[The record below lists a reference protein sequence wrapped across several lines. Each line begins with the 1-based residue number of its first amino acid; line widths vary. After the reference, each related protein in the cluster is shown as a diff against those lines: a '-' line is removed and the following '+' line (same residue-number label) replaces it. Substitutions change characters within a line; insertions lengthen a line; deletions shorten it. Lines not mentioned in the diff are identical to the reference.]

1 MRNITKIAL
10 ISTLVLSLGACQTN
24 QIGTGIGALVG
35 GAGGGYAAHKFLGQG
50 QGKMVAAAGGAVG
63 GALLGGLLGNSLTL
77 PYTNRTNINNN
88 AGAIYQNGQ
97 RIDGLQKRIDSNG
110 NVVYVQPSAPSNSN
124 GNVVYVQPSAP
135 SNSNSYNCK
144 VVNNYVVCN
153 D

>member
-24 QIGTGIGALVG
+24 QIGTTVG
-35 GAGGGYAAHKFLGQG
+35 GLLGAAGGGFAANKFIGQG

-97 RIDGLQKRIDSNG
+97 RINGLEKRVDQNG
-110 NVVYVQPSAPSNSN
+110 NVVYVQTQGSQQNVAPQQQN
-124 GNVVYVQPSAP
+124 P
-135 SNSNSYNCK
+135 YNCR
-144 VVNNYVVCN
+144 VQ
-153 D
+153 

>member
-35 GAGGGYAAHKFLGQG
+35 GAGGGYAAHNFLGQG

-97 RIDGLQKRIDSNG
+97 RINGLEKRVDQNG
-110 NVVYVQPSAPSNSN
+110 NVVYVQTQGSQQ
-124 GNVVYVQPSAP
+124 NVASQQQNP
-135 SNSNSYNCK
+135 YNCR
-144 VVNNYVVCN
+144 VQSNYVVCN
-153 D
+153 SN

>member
-97 RIDGLQKRIDSNG
+97 RITGLEKRVDQNG
-110 NVVYVQPSAPSNSN
+110 NVVYVQTQGSQQNVAPQQQN
-124 GNVVYVQPSAP
+124 P
-135 SNSNSYNCK
+135 YNCR
-144 VVNNYVVCN
+144 VQSNYVVCN
-153 D
+153 SN

>member
-88 AGAIYQNGQ
+88 PGPIYQNGQ
-97 RIDGLQKRIDSNG
+97 RINGLEKRVDQNG
-110 NVVYVQPSAPSNSN
+110 NVVYVQTQGSQQNVAPQQQN
-124 GNVVYVQPSAP
+124 P
-135 SNSNSYNCK
+135 YNCR
-144 VVNNYVVCN
+144 VQSNYVVCN
-153 D
+153 SN

>member
-35 GAGGGYAAHKFLGQG
+35 GAGGGYAAHKFIGQG

-97 RIDGLQKRIDSNG
+97 RINGLEKRVDQNG
-110 NVVYVQPSAPSNSN
+110 NVVYVQTQGSQQNVAPQQQN
-124 GNVVYVQPSAP
+124 P
-135 SNSNSYNCK
+135 YNCR
-144 VVNNYVVCN
+144 VQSNYVVCN
-153 D
+153 SN

>member
-24 QIGTGIGALVG
+24 QIGTTVG
-35 GAGGGYAAHKFLGQG
+35 GLLGAAGGGFAANKFIGQG

-97 RIDGLQKRIDSNG
+97 RINGLEKRVDQNG
-110 NVVYVQPSAPSNSN
+110 NVVYVQTQGSQQ
-124 GNVVYVQPSAP
+124 NVASQQQNP
-135 SNSNSYNCK
+135 YNCR
-144 VVNNYVVCN
+144 VQSNYVVCN
-153 D
+153 SN

>member
-10 ISTLVLSLGACQTN
+10 ISTLGLSLGACQTN

-97 RIDGLQKRIDSNG
+97 RINGLEKRVDQNG
-110 NVVYVQPSAPSNSN
+110 NVVYVQTQGSQQNVAPQQQN
-124 GNVVYVQPSAP
+124 P
-135 SNSNSYNCK
+135 YNCR
-144 VVNNYVVCN
+144 VQSNYVVCN
-153 D
+153 SN

>member
-35 GAGGGYAAHKFLGQG
+35 GAGGGYAAHKFIGQG

-97 RIDGLQKRIDSNG
+97 RINGLEKRVDQNG
-110 NVVYVQPSAPSNSN
+110 NVVYVQTQGSQQNVAPQQQN
-124 GNVVYVQPSAP
+124 P
-135 SNSNSYNCK
+135 YNCK
-144 VVNNYVVCN
+144 VINNYVVCN

>member
-10 ISTLVLSLGACQTN
+10 ISALALSLGACQTN
-24 QIGTGIGALVG
+24 QIGTGLGALVG

-97 RIDGLQKRIDSNG
+97 RIDGLQTRIDSNG
-110 NVVYVQPSAPSNSN
+110 NVVYVQPSAP
-124 GNVVYVQPSAP
+124 NVVYVQPSAP
-135 SNSNSYNCK
+135 SNSNSYKCK
-144 VVNNYVVCN
+144 VVNNYVICN

>member
-24 QIGTGIGALVG
+24 QIGTTVG
-35 GAGGGYAAHKFLGQG
+35 GLLGAAGGGFAANKFIGQG

-97 RIDGLQKRIDSNG
+97 RINGLEKRVDQNG
-110 NVVYVQPSAPSNSN
+110 NVVYVQTQGSQQNVAPQQQN
-124 GNVVYVQPSAP
+124 P
-135 SNSNSYNCK
+135 YNCR
-144 VVNNYVVCN
+144 VQSNYVVCN
-153 D
+153 SN

>member
-97 RIDGLQKRIDSNG
+97 RINGLEKRVDQNG
-110 NVVYVQPSAPSNSN
+110 NVVYVQTQGSQQNVAPQQQN
-124 GNVVYVQPSAP
+124 P
-135 SNSNSYNCK
+135 YNCR
-144 VVNNYVVCN
+144 VQSNYVVCN
-153 D
+153 SN

>member
-24 QIGTGIGALVG
+24 QIGTTVG
-35 GAGGGYAAHKFLGQG
+35 GLLGAAGGGYAAHKFIGQG

-97 RIDGLQKRIDSNG
+97 RINGLEKRVDQNG
-110 NVVYVQPSAPSNSN
+110 NVVYVQTQGSQQNVAPQQQN
-124 GNVVYVQPSAP
+124 P
-135 SNSNSYNCK
+135 YNCR
-144 VVNNYVVCN
+144 VQSNYVVCN
-153 D
+153 SN